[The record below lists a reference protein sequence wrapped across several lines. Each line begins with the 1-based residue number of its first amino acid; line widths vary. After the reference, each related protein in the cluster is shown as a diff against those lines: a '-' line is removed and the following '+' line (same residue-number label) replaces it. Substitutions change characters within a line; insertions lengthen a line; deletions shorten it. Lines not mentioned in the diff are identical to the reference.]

1 MSRLLALLRQHLE
14 QDHYTKV
21 AQITS
26 TVKLWIEADP
36 RIQAG
41 GSDSLVLIEA
51 GPGPGY
57 TSQVPHT
64 SRGVMVLLTSET
76 SSDDIISAVRIED
89 ENGFC

>member
-41 GSDSLVLIEA
+41 VSFTCTDRSRASV
-51 GPGPGY
+51 
-57 TSQVPHT
+57 TSRVPHT
-64 SRGVMVLLTSET
+64 RRGVMVLLTGET
-76 SSDDIISAVRIED
+76 ASDDTTYRCRI
-89 ENGFC
+89 